1 MTRCSGF
8 DLYAC
13 SHCDQLHKKNR
24 YASVSVYV
32 PKDLVIE
39 PGRKIACH
47 KCKIVSNFSEY
58 VFATYVPPPEVDVSW
73 LYGRKKQRS
82 LFLNMLNFVMRFKN
96 SPKHSSYPNLMNGF

>member
-1 MTRCSGF
+1 MTRSSGF

-13 SHCDQLHKKNR
+13 PSCNQLHKKNR

-39 PGRKIACH
+39 SDRKIACH
-47 KCKIVSNFSEY
+47 KCGVVSNFSDY
-58 VFATYVPPPEVDVSW
+58 VYAFYVPPPEVDISW

-82 LFLNMLNFVMRFKN
+82 LFLNMLNLVKRLKN
-96 SPKHSSYPNLMNGF
+96 KPKHSSYPNLMNGF

>member
-13 SHCDQLHKKNR
+13 PHCDQLHKKNR

-58 VFATYVPPPEVDVSW
+58 VFATYVPPPEVDISW
-73 LYGRKKQRS
+73 LYGKKKTFFSR
-82 LFLNMLNFVMRFKN
+82 LNFLAKLNRLKIT
-96 SPKHSSYPNLMNGF
+96 KIEYPNLIT